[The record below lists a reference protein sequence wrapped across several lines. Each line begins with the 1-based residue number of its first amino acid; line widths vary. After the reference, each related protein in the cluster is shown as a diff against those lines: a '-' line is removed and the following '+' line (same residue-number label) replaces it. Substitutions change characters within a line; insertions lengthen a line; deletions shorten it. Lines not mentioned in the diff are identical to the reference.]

1 MDKQALQDLA
11 QYHVRQWW
19 VKFLAQYPTIQKTTP
34 RVTLN
39 NRLKTTAGRAF
50 IEENPQKIDLSTDLF
65 DQYTDHMIVD
75 TIPHELAHLVAYTI
89 HGDPGHGKGWYSVL
103 KQMGIQTTRCHS
115 MVNYRQAK
123 YKGLT

>member
-11 QYHVRQWW
+11 QYHVRAWW
-19 VKFLAQYPTIQKTTP
+19 VKFLKQYPTIQRATP
-34 RVTLN
+34 VVTLN

-65 DQYTDHMIVD
+65 EQYTDHMIVD

-103 KQMGIQTTRCHS
+103 AKMGIKTTRLHH
-115 MVNYRQAK
+115 MVNYRQRK
-123 YKGLT
+123 YRG

>member
-11 QYHVRQWW
+11 QYHVRAWW
-19 VKFLAQYPTIQKTTP
+19 VKFLAQYPTIQRATP
-34 RVTLN
+34 IVTLN

-65 DQYTDHMIVD
+65 CQYTDHMIVD

>member
-11 QYHVRQWW
+11 QYHVRAWW
-19 VKFLAQYPTIQKTTP
+19 VKLLREYPTIQRATP
-34 RVTLN
+34 IVTLN

-50 IEENPQKIDLSTDLF
+50 IEDVPQRIDLSTDLF
-65 DQYTDHMIVD
+65 SQYTEHMIHD

-103 KQMGIQTTRCHS
+103 AKMGIVTTRLHN
-115 MVNYRQAK
+115 MVNSRYRGK
-123 YKGLT
+123 RG

>member
-11 QYHVRQWW
+11 QYHVRAWW
-19 VKFLAQYPTIQKTTP
+19 VKFRAQYPTIQRVTP
-34 RVTLN
+34 VVTLN

-50 IEENPQKIDLSTDLF
+50 IEDNPQKIDLSTDLF
-65 DQYTDHMIVD
+65 CQYTDHMIVD

-89 HGDPGHGKGWYSVL
+89 HGDPGHGRGWYSVL
-103 KQMGIQTTRCHS
+103 ERMGIQTTRLHS

-123 YKGLT
+123 YKG